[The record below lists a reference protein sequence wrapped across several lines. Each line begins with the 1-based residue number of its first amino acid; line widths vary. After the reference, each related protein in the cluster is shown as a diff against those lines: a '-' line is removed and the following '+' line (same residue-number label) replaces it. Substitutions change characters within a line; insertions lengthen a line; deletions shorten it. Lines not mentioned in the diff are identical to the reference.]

1 MELHVPFIDL
11 AIDSE
16 ALTWALIV
24 TASALW
30 ARIATLVLTAERED
44 RYFGRRDKVLRRAR

>member
-1 MELHVPFIDL
+1 MELHVPFVDI

-30 ARIATLVLTAERED
+30 ARIVTLLVTDQRES